1 MIDNE
6 ILVIFLAALKVL
18 GYSQQINKKS
28 NC

>member
-18 GYSQQINKKS
+18 GYSQQIKTLTAK
-28 NC
+28 